1 MDENVADENVGDP
14 IDASD
19 DQAAVIYTL
28 SGADAGS
35 FKLDTRN
42 SGQIKSK
49 VKLDYETKSSYTVT
63 LTASDPL
70 GASASITVNITVI
83 DGPDKAVIGVTP
95 PVAPI
100 VAMDGSVTLSSDSP
114 AVGEAITATLEDGN
128 EETDVTWQWSN
139 HAIGDEAYADIEGAT
154 DASYTP
160 TDADF
165 EKHVRATASYS
176 DDSSDEGQTAMAAT
190 ANLVNNA
197 PAFDAETAS
206 ISVDENAEAMAAVG
220 DPIVAT
226 DVNEEELDLHHQR

>member
-1 MDENVADENVGDP
+1 MELDFEAKNTYVVVVTATDP
-14 IDASD
+14 SGASD
-19 DQAAVIYTL
+19 SINVIINVTNE
-28 SGADAGS
+28 DD
-35 FKLDTRN
+35 KR
-42 SGQIKSK
+42 
-49 VKLDYETKSSYTVT
+49 SYQP
-63 LTASDPL
+63 ARPC
-70 GASASITVNITVI
+70 
-83 DGPDKAVIGVTP
+83 TP
-95 PVAPI
+95 NRPG
-100 VAMDGSVTLSSDSP
+100 MDGTVTLSSDSP

-128 EETDVTWQWSN
+128 EVSGLTWQWSN

-197 PAFDAETAS
+197 PAFDAETAALS
-206 ISVDENAEAMAAVG
+206 IDENAEAMAPVG

-226 DVNEEELDLHHQR
+226 DANAEAEESSPTPSAVMTQPPSRFGPAVRSPSPRTPP

>member
-1 MDENVADENVGDP
+1 MTG
-14 IDASD
+14 
-19 DQAAVIYTL
+19 L
-28 SGADAGS
+28 
-35 FKLDTRN
+35 
-42 SGQIKSK
+42 
-49 VKLDYETKSSYTVT
+49 
-63 LTASDPL
+63 
-70 GASASITVNITVI
+70 
-83 DGPDKAVIGVTP
+83 
-95 PVAPI
+95 
-100 VAMDGSVTLSSDSP
+100 
-114 AVGEAITATLEDGN
+114 
-128 EETDVTWQWSN
+128 TWQWSN

-226 DVNEEELDLHHQR
+226 DANEEELDLHHQR